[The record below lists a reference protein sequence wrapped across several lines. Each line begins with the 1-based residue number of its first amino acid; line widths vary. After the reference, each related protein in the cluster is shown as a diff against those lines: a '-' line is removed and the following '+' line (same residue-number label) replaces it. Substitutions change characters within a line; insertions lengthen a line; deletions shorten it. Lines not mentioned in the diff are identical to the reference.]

1 MHTISLLTCIFYF
14 RKYLFTVLICSPPA
28 CQWPRPDVSEDLLFH
43 LGYHFRSVVG
53 WLGWPLQ
60 KPLPGRE
67 SGVHARA
74 LLTFGI
80 SRSPVGSCL
89 DCMAR
94 EATLPTRMYLANR
107 SRSLI
112 FNRYSTRGACRRHVL
127 TLVNSKPRTL
137 RKQRTHVLLPQV
149 FNCNWHNLHWDC
161 IIHPAVLPPCAFFM
175 KRPMYNIIT

>member
-1 MHTISLLTCIFYF
+1 M
-14 RKYLFTVLICSPPA
+14 TVSQRFKRFAIPSRVP
-28 CQWPRPDVSEDLLFH
+28 LLFSPRMAQVTAAETSTRN
-43 LGYHFRSVVG
+43 GN
-53 WLGWPLQ
+53 
-60 KPLPGRE
+60 
-67 SGVHARA
+67 GVHVRA
-74 LLTFGI
+74 LLTYGI
-80 SRSPVGSCL
+80 SPVDSCL